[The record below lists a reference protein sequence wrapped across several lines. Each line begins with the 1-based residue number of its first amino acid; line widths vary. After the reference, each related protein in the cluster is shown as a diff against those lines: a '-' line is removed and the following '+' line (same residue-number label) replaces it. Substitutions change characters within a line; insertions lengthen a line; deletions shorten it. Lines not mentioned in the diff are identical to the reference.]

1 MFISV
6 FQHHT
11 FEWEG
16 IDGSKV
22 LTHFPPGDSYEMKGH
37 VEEVNN
43 TDFFLHFFICN
54 VINEKNE
61 VM

>member
-1 MFISV
+1 MLISHCKLFISI

-11 FEWEG
+11 FQWEG

-43 TDFFLHFFICN
+43 TDI
-54 VINEKNE
+54 KN
-61 VM
+61 